1 MFRVVLVE
9 KDYHPDMHPN
19 IPISVQ
25 AVVATADVVDKE
37 SASKVDKVAT
47 AVDLEISL
55 SLWAVVEVA
64 SVKVAV
70 ATRTIRLFPLR
81 VSSRA

>member
-37 SASKVDKVAT
+37 SASKVDKAAT
-47 AVDLEISL
+47 VVVPEISL
-55 SLWAVVEVA
+55 SLWAVVEAASVRAAVVVVA
-64 SVKVAV
+64 SS
-70 ATRTIRLFPLR
+70 F
-81 VSSRA
+81 